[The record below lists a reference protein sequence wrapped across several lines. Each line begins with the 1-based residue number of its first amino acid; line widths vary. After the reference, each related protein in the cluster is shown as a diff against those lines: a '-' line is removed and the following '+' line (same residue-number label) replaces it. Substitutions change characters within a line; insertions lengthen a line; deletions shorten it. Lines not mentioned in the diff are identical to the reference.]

1 MRLLLPLIVF
11 LFASEILWAQK
22 NEDVEEKKRPMGAIA
37 FAKKDNSLECRYL
50 TMIEDGFL
58 RYHVKY
64 TKRDKELENQVI
76 DQHLKK
82 LDSSKIYYTQDDA
95 DKVKEMMKGLFEK
108 TKKNDCEFLVEAQ
121 NLLVKRIQERAEFAK
136 KFLGKDYKFD
146 DKTEFT
152 FDPDQKKYPKNSDE
166 ANDFLKKYIHFQI
179 SNYLATDMKLEE
191 AKDRVKKNYDLAI
204 KRLNETSI
212 DDLYSGYL
220 DSFARALDPHSS
232 FFSKDVL
239 SDFQIQMSLS
249 LEGIGATLS
258 SENGFTVVEQLV
270 PGGAAARSGLVEP
283 QDKIVAVGQEKGEME
298 NVIDMDLKDV
308 VKKIRGAKNT
318 KVRLTVLR
326 KTGDGKSRKDIT
338 LTRDKVSLEDEAANI
353 HFIDREVNGAKKK
366 LGIVNLP
373 SFYADSKSGGR
384 SAATDLKK
392 LLKQAREQKTDG
404 IVLDLSNNGGGSLD
418 DAVRIAGLF
427 FKTGN
432 VVKQSSKT
440 EGREQILEDE
450 DAMVDWSGPLVVL
463 TSRISASASEI
474 VSGTLQDYKRAIIV
488 GGDHTFGKGS
498 VQSVLPIPGD
508 LGAIK
513 VTVGMFFI
521 PGGNSTQHRG
531 VDADVILPG
540 PYSTDDIGEKSLD
553 YSLPPKKI
561 DAFIS
566 KAAYVTDGA
575 EAWKEVKADWV
586 KALKEKSQVRVEK
599 NTEFKKIIEDLKKSK
614 DKGKVIKVADILK
627 DKDKN
632 EKEKKKKKFS
642 KDEKTKEY
650 LKRQDIQ
657 EASQVLLD
665 LIQLQTDKLLT
676 QK

>member
-1 MRLLLPLIVF
+1 MRLLLPLITF
-11 LFASEILWAQK
+11 LFATEMLWAQK
-22 NEDVEEKKRPMGAIA
+22 NADVEEKKRPIGAIA

-82 LDSSKIYYTQDDA
+82 LDPSKIYFTQEDA
-95 DKVKEMMKGLFEK
+95 DKVKDMMKGLFEK

-136 KFLGKDYKFD
+136 KFLGKEYKFD

-152 FDPDQKKYPKNSDE
+152 FDPDQKKYPKNADE

-191 AKDRVKKNYDLAI
+191 AKDRVKKNYELAI

-220 DSFARALDPHSS
+220 DSFARSLDPHSS

-270 PGGAAARSGLVEP
+270 PGGAAAKSGLVEP
-283 QDKIVAVGQEKGEME
+283 QDKIIAVGQEKGEME

-308 VKKIRGAKNT
+308 VKKIRGTKNT
-318 KVRLTVLR
+318 KVRLTILR
-326 KTGDGKSRKDIT
+326 KSGDGKTRKDIT
-338 LTRDKVSLEDEAANI
+338 LTRDKVNLEDEAANI
-353 HFIDREVNGAKKK
+353 HFIDKEVNGAKKK
-366 LGIVNLP
+366 LGIINLP

-392 LLKQAREQKTDG
+392 LLKQARDQKADG

-440 EGREQILEDE
+440 EGREQVLEDE

-566 KAAYVTDGA
+566 KEAYVTEGA
-575 EAWKEVKADWV
+575 EAWKEVKPDWI
-586 KALKEKSQVRVEK
+586 KSLKEKSQARVEK

-627 DKDKN
+627 EKDKN